1 MTRKSRYGLIIVGVI
16 IFAIGAPLLV
26 LYVQG
31 KTIHFAGTRTQLTG
45 IISAET
51 SPSGAKIVVNE
62 EPKTNTPGAVRFL
75 ASGDYTVSLSK
86 SGYRTWTKR
95 LAVIAGRVTHVNPNP
110 TSLVLLK
117 DSSPVELAKDAGVF
131 TSDGKT
137 IFYASAEPKL
147 ILLSKEN
154 FSEIQS
160 VVLPGPATHILADTD
175 SNAVLATGTNFIVVV
190 DSKTLKITDYSKSFT
205 TARNT
210 VLSKG
215 RLWGIDK
222 NSELVV
228 ASTVNKPTTAMAK
241 EVAAFSVKENDVYYL
256 TTKGALHHATFDGSI
271 LDQDQ
276 ILASNVPTG
285 DHTDIYTDSAKAV
298 YVLTDKRL
306 LRINTIATE
315 IATNVTKASV
325 ASGTLSYT
333 TPGELVWFN
342 SSSNKSQLISR
353 SSQPFTEF
361 YVDPGLQYAFFT
373 QGKELIALEL
383 DDNSGQNRYAL
394 DTPAV
399 DTTLT
404 DLSLIDNSILLY
416 RTGTSLKSI
425 VLR

>member
-1 MTRKSRYGLIIVGVI
+1 MTRKSRYSLIIAGII

-51 SPSGAKIVVNE
+51 SPSGARIVVND

-117 DSSPVELAKDAGVF
+117 DSPPLEIAKDAGLF
-131 TSDGKT
+131 ASDGKT
-137 IFYASAEPKL
+137 IFYASPEQKL
-147 ILLSKEN
+147 VLLSKEN
-154 FSEIQS
+154 FSEMQS
-160 VVLPGPATHILADTD
+160 IALPGPAIFIAADTD
-175 SNAVLATGTNFIVVV
+175 SSASLVRGTNFTIVV
-190 DSKTLKITDYSKSFT
+190 DSKTLKIADYSKSF
-205 TARNT
+205 AT
-210 VLSKG
+210 VSNMILSKG

-222 NSELVV
+222 NGQLV
-228 ASTVNKPTTAMAK
+228 ASNTANKPAIVIAK
-241 EVAAFSVKENDVYYL
+241 GVAAFSAKENDIYYL
-256 TTKGALHHATFDGSI
+256 TVEGVLHHATFNGSI

-276 ILASNVPTG
+276 ILASNIPTG
-285 DHTDIYTDSAKAV
+285 NYTDIYTDSAKAV
-298 YVLTDKRL
+298 YVLIDKRL

-333 TPGELVWFN
+333 TPGELAWFN
-342 SSSNKSQLISR
+342 SSTNKSQLISR

-373 QGKELIALEL
+373 QGKELVALEL
-383 DDNSGQNRYAL
+383 DDNSGQNRYVL
-394 DTPAV
+394 DVPTT

-404 DLSLIDNSILLY
+404 DLVLIDNSTLLY
-416 RTGTSLKSI
+416 RIGSSLKSL
-425 VLR
+425 VVR